1 MTSFA
6 SEVFFAQYST
16 WRKRRQEIFK
26 KLDIQSIDKDH
37 AIKKQAG
44 IDRLNDFG
52 FESEVEMVCSIFN
65 VTMFE
70 YFELNDIYVTRLLQ
84 FKKISNNF
92 EQKFSELKLKKA
104 KQGRK

>member
-1 MTSFA
+1 
-6 SEVFFAQYST
+6 
-16 WRKRRQEIFK
+16 
-26 KLDIQSIDKDH
+26 
-37 AIKKQAG
+37 
-44 IDRLNDFG
+44 
-52 FESEVEMVCSIFN
+52 
-65 VTMFE
+65 MFE